1 MNTFTYKLKIP
12 EQFSLK
18 NYDFIFIGFEDD
30 QQNLIKRIET
40 KYTKDDFYQTLDNK
54 CHQIVFLGFLDGKW
68 DDIRIELNGDTFLYN
83 KFKDLILPKNVP
95 YMNVEMGPE
104 EFNKRV
110 TVIFI
115 DEGHEDELEKII
127 YMYNSIGITNIKII
141 NSKTV
146 DMKPITCLDDY
157 DTFAVKELYK
167 YVDTEFCLIS
177 QWDGF
182 ILNYNKIK
190 REFFRYDY
198 VGAPFYLT
206 SGDDLGNG
214 GFSLRSK
221 KFLDITAEMFKDC
234 EVDEQEDAFY
244 QKHIDKIK
252 KAGLTFAPFHTKD
265 AFSIEQQQYSGQFGF
280 HGYMTKG
287 LPPVARQFYKNKFHH
302 SGDLGD
308 IIFSLP
314 TMRAL
319 GGGILVVTNNIEY
332 FIKRENFEAEILKQ
346 LRNFLRKQD
355 YIVEV
360 YLDHRIPYDI
370 DYDLNKFRL
379 PQLLHKT
386 GQLQGE
392 DLEKFENEWPNTTIT
407 QLHFNAFD
415 IDKNEDIEPWLKW
428 NKKTVYDKKPIIIN
442 RTERYH
448 NDNFPWE
455 SIVGKYGKYIY
466 FVGNHKEYKD
476 FISKFGYVDYLQT
489 PDIISLVETIIG
501 SKLLIGNMSFPVA
514 LAEGFKHNCLVES
527 GVDVRS
533 NNYIRHN
540 ICVPNPDNI
549 DKDEMFSFIKEY
561 VGF

>member
-1 MNTFTYKLKIP
+1 MNTFTYKFKIP
-12 EQFSLK
+12 ENFSLK
-18 NYDFIFIGFEDD
+18 NYDFIFIGFEDKE
-30 QQNLIKRIET
+30 NALLKRIDT
-40 KYTKDDFYQTLDNK
+40 KYTDDFFFETLDK
-54 CHQIVFLGFLDGKW
+54 ECDKIVFLGYLDNDW
-68 DDIRIELNGDTFLYN
+68 DNIRIELEGHLHLYD
-83 KFKDLILPKNVP
+83 KFKDLILPIKDGCKNIEVP
-95 YMNVEMGPE
+95 TS
-104 EFNKRV
+104 EFNEKV

-115 DEGHEDELEKII
+115 DEGHEEELEKII

-182 ILNYNKIK
+182 ILNYNKIL
-190 REFFRYDY
+190 REFFNYDY

-206 SGDDLGNG
+206 SGDELGNG

-221 KFLDITAEMFKDC
+221 KFLDTTAKMFKDY

-244 QKHIDKIK
+244 QKHIKKIK
-252 KAGLTFAPFHTKD
+252 KAGLKFAPFHVKD
-265 AFSIEQQQYSGQFGF
+265 AFSIEQQHYSGQFGF

-287 LPPVARQFYKNKFHH
+287 LPPAARQFYKNKFHH

-314 TMRAL
+314 TMKAL
-319 GGGILVVTNNIEY
+319 GGGILVLTNNIEY
-332 FIKRENFEAEILKQ
+332 FIKRENFKSKILKQ
-346 LRNFLRKQD
+346 LKDFLRKQD
-355 YIVEV
+355 FIVEV
-360 YLDHRIPYDI
+360 YLDHRVPYDI

-379 PQLLHKT
+379 PQLMHIT
-386 GQLQGE
+386 GQLQGK
-392 DLEKFENEWPNTTIT
+392 DLKYFETEWPNTTIT

-428 NKKTVYDKKPIIIN
+428 NKKIVYDKKPIIIN

-448 NDNFPWE
+448 NDNFPWKD
-455 SIVGKYGKYIY
+455 IVDEYGEYIY
-466 FVGNHKEYKD
+466 FVGNHNEYKD
-476 FISKFGYVDYLQT
+476 FISKFGYVDYLLT
-489 PDIISLVETIIG
+489 PTIITLVETIIG
-501 SKLLIGNMSFPVA
+501 SKLVIGNMSFPVA

-533 NNYIRHN
+533 NNYVRHN

-549 DKDEMFSFIKEY
+549 DKNEMFNFIKEY